1 MMLLYLGLGAVS
13 FSALF
18 RGLAMG
24 IGDHKYVVVVCCL
37 LFVILYDNM
46 FISLISQ
53 IIIITK

>member
-24 IGDHKYVVVVCCL
+24 IGDHKYVYYYCDLCL
-37 LFVILYDNM
+37 
-46 FISLISQ
+46 FI
-53 IIIITK
+53 